1 MAALHRVWIIALKE
15 NGDWAQIKVTD
26 GVSVLAIFARE
37 EEANKFLYENKLSDT
52 YKVHEMIITLDKGKQ
67 NADSIDSK

>member
-1 MAALHRVWIIALKE
+1 MAAMHKVWIIALKE
-15 NGDWAQIKVTD
+15 NGDLAQIQVTD
-26 GVSVLAIFARE
+26 GVSVLAIFANE